1 MLVEAFCKKCQNKFM
16 IDIGDSTK
24 EEIIALLE
32 KQEGFHCD
40 AGNHMEMSSPL
51 NYWEIDWDTIKDG
64 ASLTD
69 EEFVEEF
76 KKTYPIVLSH
86 SDFPKVFENVGFA
99 YGSCIANVIGD
110 PNETPIMLNFIHTPK
125 ERTRYYY
132 TDTVNQDILHF
143 YNVALE
149 ELKNA
154 KEVDEG

>member
-51 NYWEIDWDTIKDG
+51 NYWDIDWDTIKDG

-69 EEFVEEF
+69 EEFVEEL
-76 KKTYPIVLSH
+76 KKVYPIVVH
-86 SDFPKVFENVGFA
+86 YSDFTKLFENVGFA

-149 ELKNA
+149 ELRNA

>member
-16 IDIGDSTK
+16 IDIGDNTK

-51 NYWEIDWDTIKDG
+51 NYWDIDWDTIKDG

-69 EEFVEEF
+69 EEFVEEL
-76 KKTYPIVLSH
+76 KKVYPIVVH
-86 SDFPKVFENVGFA
+86 YSDFTKLFENIGFA

>member
-40 AGNHMEMSSPL
+40 AGNHMEISSPL
-51 NYWEIDWDTIKDG
+51 NYWDIDWDTIKDG

-69 EEFVEEF
+69 EEFVEEL
-76 KKTYPIVLSH
+76 KKVYPIVVH
-86 SDFPKVFENVGFA
+86 YSDFTKLFENIGFA

-149 ELKNA
+149 ELRNA

>member
-1 MLVEAFCKKCQNKFM
+1 MLVTIFCKKCLKKWDA
-16 IDIGDSTK
+16 DIGDLTK
-24 EEIIALLE
+24 EEVLANLGGLAS
-32 KQEGFHCD
+32 FHCD

-51 NYWEIDWDTIKDG
+51 NYWEIDWDTLREGYTPSDKD
-64 ASLTD
+64 
-69 EEFVEEF
+69 FVEEL
-76 KKTYPIVLSH
+76 KKVYPIVVH
-86 SDFPKVFENVGFA
+86 YSDFTKLFENIGFA

-149 ELKNA
+149 ELRNA

>member
-16 IDIGDSTK
+16 IDIGDKTK

-51 NYWEIDWDTIKDG
+51 NYWDIDWDTIKDG

-69 EEFVEEF
+69 EEFVEEL
-76 KKTYPIVLSH
+76 KKIYPIVLSH
-86 SDFPKVFENVGFA
+86 SDLPKIFENVGFA
-99 YGSCIANVIGD
+99 YGACIASIIGD
-110 PNETPIMLNFIHTPK
+110 PNETPIMLNFVHAP
-125 ERTRYYY
+125 RSRDRYYY
-132 TDTVNQDILHF
+132 TDTFNQDILHF

-149 ELKNA
+149 ELRNA
-154 KEVDEG
+154 KEVDES